1 MASYDGEQPTASV
14 FLKSEAK
21 IDGIRGYQ
29 PLTPII
35 GGAVRYP
42 LPPVNKGKKR
52 P

>member
-1 MASYDGEQPTASV
+1 MAGYDGERPVAGIFV
-14 FLKSEAK
+14 KREAK
-21 IDGIRGYQ
+21 IDGNRGYQ

-35 GGAVRYP
+35 GGAVKYP